1 VSDLRIAIDYTTGV
15 WPGAGVA
22 RYTRSLVAAL
32 AQADARNDYTL
43 FYGGRGLPRDTPEY
57 AYLQDLLARRRNLH
71 VHELPASA
79 RQLGILWNRL
89 RVPLAADRLVGGA
102 DVLHAP
108 DFIAPPVARARRVI
122 TIHDLSFLIIP
133 EVADPGNRA
142 YLGQH
147 VPRAARQANRVIA
160 VSETTRQ
167 DVIERLRIRPERVI
181 TVPNGVEPH
190 FRPLPHADL
199 IALAPAVQAR
209 LGLPPR
215 YLLHVGTIEPRKNL
229 VRLIGAFMGLVASG
243 RDDGHDLVLAG
254 RRGWMYEAVFDA
266 AEASGL
272 RERIHFLDYVP
283 EPDLPLLYNL
293 ATVFV
298 YPSLYEG
305 FGLPVLEAM
314 ACGTPVVAART
325 PALVELVGNA
335 AMLIDPTDETSI
347 TVVLELLIEDPARRQ
362 TLYQAGLTRAA
373 RYPWSAAANL
383 MLGVYAGLK

>member
-1 VSDLRIAIDYTTGV
+1 MSDLRIAIDYTTGV

-22 RYTRSLVAAL
+22 RYTRALVTAL
-32 AQADARNDYTL
+32 AEIDHRNRYTL
-43 FYGGRGLPRDTPEY
+43 FYGGRGLPRTTPEY
-57 AYLQDLLARRRNLH
+57 AYLQDLLVRRPNLH

-89 RVPLAADRLVGGA
+89 RVPLTADRLIGGA

-108 DFIAPPVARARRVI
+108 DFVAPPVARARRVI

-142 YLGQH
+142 YLSRH
-147 VPRAARQANRVIA
+147 VPSAARAADRIVA

-167 DVIERLRIRPERVI
+167 DVIERLRIRPDRVI

-190 FRPLPHADL
+190 FRPLPHVELVAAGS
-199 IALAPAVQAR
+199 ALRAR
-209 LGLPPR
+209 WGLPAR
-215 YLLHVGTIEPRKNL
+215 YILHVGTIEPRKNL
-229 VRLIGAFMGLVASG
+229 VRLIGAFMGLVAG
-243 RDDGHDLVLAG
+243 GHDDGHDLVLAG
-254 RRGWMYEAVFDA
+254 RRGWMYDSVFDA

-272 RERIHFLDYVP
+272 RERIHFLNYVP

-335 AMLIDPTDETSI
+335 AMLIDPMDEASI
-347 TVVLELLIEDPARRQ
+347 TVILELLLEDSNRRQ

-373 RYPWSAAANL
+373 RYPWSSAANL